1 MSKARLAVLLLAA
14 CGSSNASKSDAHID
28 VPPDMPPDLAPAP
41 DAPLGHY
48 LYVIDHENVPTTTQQ
63 AHDYGLDLDNDGQID
78 NQLGMVLG
86 TLNGQGFDV
95 QTEVNTSVDRGT
107 TLLIA
112 DLYALDFTTTTG
124 STFTTYDGGAA
135 FPSACSSSTDTV
147 CRHHLDGHG
156 MFTLAANSAHD
167 TPLMGDASAG
177 VFTEGPGHLEI
188 EGALFGAGGVA
199 HIDLIGARVKL
210 TGVTATNIGPSI
222 LAGAVT
228 MTDIDT
234 KLIPAWQMAVTAQI
248 QKDCCG
254 LSTSPGGATCTP
266 PSCGCV
272 DGSTGK
278 TDVGLFDAN
287 HDCVVTVDEI
297 KNNSLVMSLLA
308 PDVTID
314 GQQALSFGMQVT
326 AVHAGVY

>member
-1 MSKARLAVLLLAA
+1 MRAFLLALLVA
-14 CGSSNASKSDAHID
+14 CGSSSSATKSDAHVD

-41 DAPLGHY
+41 DAPAGHY
-48 LYVIDHENVPTTTQQ
+48 LYVIDHENVPTSTTQ
-63 AHDYGLDLDNDGQID
+63 ARAYALDLDGDGMVD
-78 NQLGMVLG
+78 NQLGMVLA

-95 QTEVNTSVDRGT
+95 QAAVNASVDRGT

-124 STFTTYDGGAA
+124 STFTTYDGGEA
-135 FPSACSSSTDTV
+135 FPPACNGTTDET

-167 TPLMGDASAG
+167 TPLMGDATAG

-188 EGALFGAGGVA
+188 EGSFFGTGPATHV
-199 HIDLIGARVKL
+199 DLIGARVKL
-210 TGVTATNIGPSI
+210 DTVTATSIGPSI
-222 LAGAVT
+222 LAGAVS
-228 MTDIDT
+228 MTDING
-234 KLIPAWQMAVTAQI
+234 KLIPGWQMEITAQI
-248 QKDCCG
+248 QQDCCG
-254 LSTSPGGATCTP
+254 LATSPGGATCTP

-287 HDCVVTVDEI
+287 HDCVVTVDEV

-308 PDVTID
+308 PDVMVE
-314 GQQALSFGMQVT
+314 GQMALSFGMQVT

>member
-1 MSKARLAVLLLAA
+1 MSKAHLAVLLVAA
-14 CGSSNASKSDAHID
+14 CGSSSASKSDAHID

-48 LYVIDHENVPTTTQQ
+48 LYIVDHETVPTTNTE
-63 AHDYGLDLDNDGQID
+63 ARASALDLDNDGMVD
-78 NQLGMVLG
+78 NQFGMVLAS
-86 TLNGQGFDV
+86 LAGQGLDV
-95 QTEVNTSVDRGT
+95 QGAVDVSVDRGQ

-112 DLYALDFTTTTG
+112 DLYALDFTSTTG

-135 FPSACSSSTDTV
+135 FPPACNGSADTT

-167 TPLMGDASAG
+167 TPLIGDATSG

-188 EGALFGAGGVA
+188 EGSFFGTGPAV

-210 TGVTATNIGPSI
+210 NSVTATTIGPSI
-222 LAGAVT
+222 LAGAIS
-228 MTDIDT
+228 MTDIDG
-234 KLIPAWQMAVTAQI
+234 KLIPGWQMAVTAQI
-248 QKDCCG
+248 QQDCCG

-272 DGSTGK
+272 DGTSGK
-278 TDVGLFDAN
+278 TDLGLFDAN
-287 HDCVVTVDEI
+287 HDCVVTVDEV
-297 KNNSLVMSLLA
+297 KNNSLVMALLA
-308 PDVTID
+308 PDVMVE